1 MWNQR
6 NIRVHFILDSCKGS
20 FNWIECLSLFQNKL
34 VWVLMFVLKTW
45 NERYELLQVYF
56 KNTQNERLV
65 QALSSSPFILTTKDL
80 GFFQNRF
87 ENTRGENFQSFK
99 QHNYSIEF
107 LDDIKNIFLTSFYG
121 KKKKQKYTTYL
132 VFCICTTSFVR
143 RHRPSS
149 VLLLRRRSNIHQQ
162 VYTRTACLMNEQ
174 SVRQSMQVQHHARSP
189 GWW

>member
-1 MWNQR
+1 M
-6 NIRVHFILDSCKGS
+6 
-20 FNWIECLSLFQNKL
+20 
-34 VWVLMFVLKTW
+34 
-45 NERYELLQVYF
+45 
-56 KNTQNERLV
+56 
-65 QALSSSPFILTTKDL
+65 TKDS
-80 GFFQNRF
+80 GFFQNHF

-107 LDDIKNIFLTSFYG
+107 HDDIKNIFFTSFDG
-121 KKKKQKYTTYL
+121 GEKKKQKYTTYL

-149 VLLLRRRSNIHQQ
+149 SSVLLLRRRRSNIHHKQ

-189 GWW
+189 G